1 LDARSVRF
9 EARAARMARGV
20 PSIPAVLGRVGMEL
34 FIEPSIR
41 RLVADGL
48 GIRADALV
56 SVASLRD
63 APAVGAAE
71 LVELTLDLEAEF
83 AIVVPEDVID
93 AVRTYGDLVEAIGLL
108 IRERRA
114 VDAHA
119 AELPLRVWVRVGAP
133 SSGEGGTLHRADWLT
148 PYVAQTIVADARRA
162 GRGVHVEV
170 TVAAVS
176 TAACARVRARF
187 ARLLGPGTELTV
199 RQDERPYGVWS
210 SVQ

>member
-1 LDARSVRF
+1 VRSVRC

-20 PSIPAVLGRVGMEL
+20 PSIPAMLGRVGMEL

-48 GIRADALV
+48 GIRSDALV

-63 APAVGAAE
+63 VPNPDAAD

-83 AIVVPEDVID
+83 AIVVPEHVID
-93 AVRTYGDLVEAIGLL
+93 AVRTYGDLVEAVGLL
-108 IRERRA
+108 IRERRE

-119 AELPLRVWVRVGAP
+119 ADLPLRVWVHVAYAGA
-133 SSGEGGTLHRADWLT
+133 GGTLDRVDWLT
-148 PYVAQTIVADARRA
+148 PYVAETIVADTRRA
-162 GRGVHVEV
+162 GSGARVEV

-176 TAACARVRARF
+176 TAACAKVRTRF

-199 RQDERPYGVWS
+199 RRDERPAGTWP
-210 SVQ
+210 SVP